1 MKKSSI
7 VAKTMLY
14 FNEMFLVYLPCD
26 NQINILLLLFLCCIK
41 FLYTGGGRKFSLLT
55 QATLTAGRKRELTGN
70 KVQRGKEKGE
80 VLEQQRV
87 LHVNDNEM
95 YRYCCQT
102 LDCLQYIFHLLSVC
116 FSVQQ
121 RSEREMFHLLN
132 SLAARALDDSYFPL
146 IRQNQRSFGRRK

>member
-1 MKKSSI
+1 MNKSSI
-7 VAKTMLY
+7 MAKTMLY

-41 FLYTGGGRKFSLLT
+41 LLYTGGGRKFSLLT
-55 QATLTAGRKRELTGN
+55 QATLTAGRKREVTGN
-70 KVQRGKEKGE
+70 KVQRGKEKGEE

-102 LDCLQYIFHLLSVC
+102 LDCLQHPFHLLSVC
-116 FSVQQ
+116 LFVQQ
-121 RSEREMFHLLN
+121 RLEREMFHLLN
-132 SLAARALDDSYFPL
+132 SLAARTLDDS
-146 IRQNQRSFGRRK
+146 